1 MSMTRTPLALI
12 TSACVLAGCATG
24 RLDAQWSDP
33 QFSGRPLAGE
43 KVLVVCQASE
53 QTIVRICQDQLAAQ
67 LRSMGVVPVLPDW
80 QTAGDSLATARSLGA
95 QAVMQ
100 SSLNPALVVNSSGS
114 SVGLG
119 FGSGGYHSGF
129 GFGLAVPI
137 GGTAQVSA
145 TTYASD
151 TTLTNVAS
159 GHLMWSGKASTAEQE
174 VADQIA
180 SLAKITVESARK
192 AGML

>member
-1 MSMTRTPLALI
+1 MIAIKTPLALI

-24 RLDAQWSDP
+24 RLEAQWSDP
-33 QFSGRPLAGE
+33 QFTGRPLAGE

-53 QTIVRICQDQLAAQ
+53 QTVVRICQDQLATQ
-67 LRSMGVVPVLPDW
+67 LRSMGVTPVVPESPVV
-80 QTAGDSLATARSLGA
+80 GDSLATARSLGA

-100 SSLNPALVVNSSGS
+100 ASLSPTVVVNSSGS
-114 SVGLG
+114 SIGFGL
-119 FGSGGYHSGF
+119 GSGGYHSGF
-129 GFGLAVPI
+129 GFGMAVPI
-137 GGTAQVSA
+137 GGTTQVSA
-145 TTYASD
+145 TTYSSD

-159 GHLMWSGKASTAEQE
+159 GHLMWSGKASTAEQD
-174 VADQIA
+174 VAEQIA